1 MRLVSFSPDGE
12 QMLRSG
18 IETAAGIAD
27 TRQVAEL
34 AGLGEHDRIALTSTR
49 AAVALD
55 RERLA
60 TLGQT
65 AEWLTSELRERGAFH
80 GRDHVHL
87 GRRSRIPRRYLPRL
101 ELPRP
106 RA

>member
-34 AGLGEHDRIALTSTR
+34 A
-49 AAVALD
+49 V
-55 RERLA
+55 
-60 TLGQT
+60 
-65 AEWLTSELRERGAFH
+65 SENTTE
-80 GRDHVHL
+80 
-87 GRRSRIPRRYLPRL
+87 SR
-101 ELPRP
+101 
-106 RA
+106 